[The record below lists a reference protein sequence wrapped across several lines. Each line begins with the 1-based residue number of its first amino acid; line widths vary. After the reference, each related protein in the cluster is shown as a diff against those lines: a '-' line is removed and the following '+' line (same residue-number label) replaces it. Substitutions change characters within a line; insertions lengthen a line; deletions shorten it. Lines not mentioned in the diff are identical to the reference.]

1 MAKIGRLLT
10 AMVTPFN
17 EKGQV
22 AYDQARK
29 LSLALINSGSDGL
42 IISGTTGESPV
53 LSKDEK
59 LKLFS
64 EVKQAVGDRGYVVA
78 NTGNYNTA
86 DSVELTKKAQ
96 ETGVD
101 AILIVVPPYN
111 RPTQEGLFQHFS
123 VVASATDLPCILYN
137 VPGRTVTNLA
147 AETVVRLSNV
157 KNIIG
162 VKEASGNLAQ
172 ISQIIEE
179 THDEFLV
186 FSGNDSDT
194 LPILSIGGY
203 GVISVAAHLVGNQ
216 IKEMINNFINRK
228 TDEAAIIHRRLM
240 PLVDSLFIVSNPS
253 PTKYALNKLGF
264 FVGKPRLPL
273 VEPDEKS
280 AAIIDATIK
289 KYQIDL
295 K

>member
-1 MAKIGRLLT
+1 MEKIGRLLT

-22 AYDQARK
+22 DYDQAQK

-53 LSKDEK
+53 LSKEEK
-59 LKLFS
+59 LHLFT
-64 EVKQAVGDRGYVVA
+64 EVKQAVGNRGYVVA

-86 DSVELTKKAQ
+86 DSVELTKKAK

-101 AILIVVPPYN
+101 AILLVVPPYN

-123 VVASATDLPCILYN
+123 VIASGTDLPCILYN

-147 AETVVRLSNV
+147 AETVVRLSKV

-162 VKEASGNLAQ
+162 IKEASGNLAQ
-172 ISQIIEE
+172 ISQIIAE
-179 THDEFLV
+179 THDKFLV

-194 LPILSIGGY
+194 LPILTIGGY
-203 GVISVAAHLVGNQ
+203 GVISVASHLVGNQ
-216 IKEMINNFINRK
+216 IKEMINNFVNGKIY
-228 TDEAAIIHRRLM
+228 EAAIIHRRLM
-240 PLVDSLFIVSNPS
+240 PLINSLFIVSNPS

-280 AAIIDATIK
+280 AAVIDATIK
-289 KYQIDL
+289 NYQIDL